1 MQKDYQT
8 DALAKKAEGYL
19 SHVDQIDMKR
29 ETRYTQEVIRASA
42 MEVLRMLWGADSS
55 IAGDLAANLD
65 NGTVYGDVCHLGGE
79 TGMASKVRRT
89 YNYTDA
95 NGELC
100 SIVISA
106 PSERAADMKFQQFIL
121 QGVKKPAPTVRQFV
135 EETYRDAFIA
145 GLKPSTREN
154 YEQYLQLNILPY
166 MGEMPMDM
174 VTIETVQ
181 KFQNWMANAKAYGR
195 KNNLNADTIRRVC
208 GLAGRIFKV
217 AAEMGLIEKSPF
229 QSTLLRNPGKKGGHH
244 KALPDAEI
252 DRIKAE
258 IPGLENTEEQLYM
271 ALLVYTGM
279 RKEEILGLRWEELD
293 LDMQCGTI
301 KRAVTYP
308 GNNKPHV
315 DTTKT
320 ECSERTVIL
329 PEGLKLILM
338 QHKQAQGYVLG
349 GDKPLCYSTVKR
361 IQQRAF
367 KALNI
372 VGYSNHDFRTTYGT
386 QLKESG
392 MTSAIVA
399 DLLGHS
405 DTRMVETVYART
417 RRDGVMKHLQ
427 AVEQLNR
434 KARNIS

>member
-1 MQKDYQT
+1 MEKGFQT
-8 DALAKKAEGYL
+8 GMLAKTAQPYL
-19 SHVDQIDMKR
+19 SSVNQIDKDQ
-29 ETRYTQEVIRASA
+29 ETRYTQEEIMASA
-42 MEVLRMLWGADSS
+42 MEAFRALWSACASGAWDQ
-55 IAGDLAANLD
+55 AANLD
-65 NGTVYGDVCHLGGE
+65 NGIVHGDVCHLGGE

-100 SIVISA
+100 SMIISA
-106 PSERAADMKFQQFIL
+106 PSAKAADMKFQQFIL
-121 QGVKKPAPTVRQFV
+121 RGIKKPVPTVRQFV
-135 EETYRDAFIA
+135 EGTYRDAFIA

-166 MGEMPMDM
+166 MGEMTMDT

-217 AAEMGLIEKSPF
+217 AVEMGLIEKSPF

-244 KALPDAEI
+244 KALPDAEV

-258 IPGLENTEEQLYM
+258 IPGLKNAEEQLYM

-279 RKEEILGLRWEELD
+279 RKEEILGLRWEDLD
-293 LDMQCGTI
+293 LDMQCGMI

-320 ECSERTVIL
+320 EYSERTVIL
-329 PEGLKLILM
+329 PEELKMILTR
-338 QHKQAQGYVLG
+338 HKQANGYVLG
-349 GDKPLCYSTVKR
+349 GDKPLCYSTAKR
-361 IQQRAF
+361 VQQRAF

-417 RRDGVMKHLQ
+417 RREGVMKQLE

-434 KARNIS
+434 KARNIG